1 MLSQASSLLVKKT
14 FNDDYTLG
22 KQIGKG
28 NYSVVHEAFDKRTN
42 ERVAVKITDKTD
54 LDEDDIREIKEEV
67 SILFELDHPNII
79 RIYGFYET
87 SEKFLIVTEMMA
99 VRTVVCI

>member
-1 MLSQASSLLVKKT
+1 MMTTHLVSLVHFICFTKLTKQKK
-14 FNDDYTLG
+14 G

-67 SILFELDHPNII
+67 GKTDLFNE
-79 RIYGFYET
+79 
-87 SEKFLIVTEMMA
+87 SEK
-99 VRTVVCI
+99 